1 MGRLS
6 QISPFLLTGANI
18 LYRLSNVSWTPGAM
32 AANCKPSTCFCSLS
46 SIWCIMSM
54 KGSRRRENSNLMIIS
69 LKAVRNPFCFLQ
81 GLQMQIR
88 VTLLFSEMFWK
99 LYVVC
104 EIPISTG
111 SCWDF
116 PLSTGLPNISTGRNP
131 GETPTV
137 GLCMWV
143 RAMETYDR
151 VAKAGMGDGWSGNG
165 YYFGNPHIGT
175 YLGIHQTSSKR
186 MVNLRGFLFSRW

>member
-1 MGRLS
+1 MLFVRFQYQLEVVG
-6 QISPFLLTGANI
+6 ICPFQL
-18 LYRLSNVSWTPGAM
+18 
-32 AANCKPSTCFCSLS
+32 
-46 SIWCIMSM
+46 
-54 KGSRRRENSNLMIIS
+54 
-69 LKAVRNPFCFLQ
+69 
-81 GLQMQIR
+81 
-88 VTLLFSEMFWK
+88 
-99 LYVVC
+99 
-104 EIPISTG
+104 
-111 SCWDF
+111 DF
-116 PLSTGLPNISTGRNP
+116 PTFQLD
-131 GETPTV
+131 ETLAKHL